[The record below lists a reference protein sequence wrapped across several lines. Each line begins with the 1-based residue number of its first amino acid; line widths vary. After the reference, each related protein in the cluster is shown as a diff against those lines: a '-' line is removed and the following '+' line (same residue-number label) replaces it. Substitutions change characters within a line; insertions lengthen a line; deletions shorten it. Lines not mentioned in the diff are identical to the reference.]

1 MKLDA
6 LKQYKSYSYFMV
18 TIILFIISLIFI
30 TILYLQWDNKIPEA
44 DYKIEINLP
53 IMDWAS
59 YENLSKKY

>member
-1 MKLDA
+1 MKLEA

-18 TIILFIISLIFI
+18 TVILFIISLIVLA
-30 TILYLQWDNKIPEA
+30 ILYFQWDNKIPESE
-44 DYKIEINLP
+44 YKIEINLP